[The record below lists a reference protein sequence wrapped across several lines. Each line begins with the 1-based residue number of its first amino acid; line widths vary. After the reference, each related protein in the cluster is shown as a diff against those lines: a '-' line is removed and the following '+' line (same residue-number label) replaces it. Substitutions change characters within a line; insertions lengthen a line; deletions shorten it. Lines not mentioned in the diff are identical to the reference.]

1 MIISAPY
8 VITTQLTASVRACM
22 FLTKLVT
29 DTDLPLSQLLISFS
43 CITAAASYYK
53 IILLE
58 LNVTKLASRYDL
70 EE

>member
-1 MIISAPY
+1 
-8 VITTQLTASVRACM
+8 M

-29 DTDLPLSQLLISFS
+29 DIDLPLSQLLISFS
-43 CITAAASYYK
+43 CITAAALYYK

-58 LNVTKLASRYDL
+58 LNVTKLALRYDL